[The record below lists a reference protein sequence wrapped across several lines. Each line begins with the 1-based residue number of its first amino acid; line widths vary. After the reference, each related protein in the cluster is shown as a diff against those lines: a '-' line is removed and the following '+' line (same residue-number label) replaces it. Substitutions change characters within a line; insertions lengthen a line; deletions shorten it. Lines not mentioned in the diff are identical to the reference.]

1 MFNCAFCNYSTKR
14 KYDLNRHHN
23 AKHIDKNTK
32 CENEEKLLQNE
43 EKLLQKT
50 EKLLQNEEKLLQS
63 NDITPFQCKKCNKKY
78 KTQTFFI
85 NHEKTCKG
93 IDSLTCPKCMKSFSN
108 NVNKNKHI
116 KKNRCKAKTILNLYN
131 NHENNNL
138 PPSLYIN
145 GNNNNNNT
153 TNNNIINNIINNFGC
168 ERTDYITFDDMI
180 KILTCGDFVI
190 PQYIQMKH
198 FNKDFPENHNI
209 KYEKYKGCLIKKD
222 NRWNIT
228 DLNNLADNLL
238 NQNSHE
244 LNSFYN
250 NKKTVI
256 EQKIMNIELLQYIY
270 SKFNYL
276 DLSINKK
283 SFNNIKNE
291 IKNII
296 KTNVLF

>member
-23 AKHIDKNTK
+23 AKHIHENTK
-32 CENEEKLLQNE
+32 CENQENVNQNE
-43 EKLLQKT
+43 ENVNRKI
-50 EKLLQNEEKLLQS
+50 ENVNQNKENVNYCS
-63 NDITPFQCKKCNKKY
+63 KCLKEY
-78 KTQTFFI
+78 KTMKYLI
-85 NHEKTCKG
+85 NHEKTCNR
-93 IDSLTCPKCMKSFSN
+93 IDNLTCSRCMFTFSSRFSKSA
-108 NVNKNKHI
+108 HI
-116 KKNRCKAKTILNLYN
+116 KKNKCKAKTILNLYN
-131 NHENNNL
+131 NHDNNNV
-138 PPSLYIN
+138 PSLYIN

-153 TNNNIINNIINNFGC
+153 TNNNIINNIINNFGS

-256 EQKIMNIELLQYIY
+256 KQKIMNIELLQYIY

-296 KTNVLF
+296 KSNVLF